1 MYNKPSSGWIEVI
14 CGSMF
19 SGKTEE
25 LIRRVRRA
33 QIARQKV
40 QVFKPAI
47 DTRYARREVTSH
59 NGMQVEAV
67 PVKNITQLRALIE
80 PDTTVV
86 ALDEAQFFEDDVL
99 VLCGELA
106 NQGTRVIVAGLD
118 MDFRG
123 EPFGPVPMLMA
134 EAERVDKLHAIC
146 VVCGG
151 PASRTQR
158 LINGQP
164 AAYDDPIILVGASEV
179 YEARCRGCHKVRA
192 TSGGRKQEARSR
204 VEDKGERADEK

>member
-1 MYNKPSSGWIEVI
+1 MHNTPNSGQIEVV
-14 CGSMF
+14 CGGMF

-40 QVFKPAI
+40 QVFKPAL

-67 PVKNITQLRALIE
+67 PVENVAHLRALIQ

-86 ALDEAQFFEDDVL
+86 ALDEAQFFDDDV
-99 VLCGELA
+99 VALCETLA

-118 MDFRG
+118 LDFRG
-123 EPFGPVPMLMA
+123 EPFGPMPALMA
-134 EAERVDKLHAIC
+134 RAERVDKMQAIC
-146 VVCGG
+146 MVCRG

-164 AAYDDPIILVGASEV
+164 AAYDDPVILVGASEV
-179 YEARCRGCHKVRA
+179 YEPRCRSCHVVPKPHTDDER
-192 TSGGRKQEARSR
+192 GGMKSDEAS
-204 VEDKGERADEK
+204 

>member
-1 MYNKPSSGWIEVI
+1 MYTMPSSGWIEVI

-25 LIRRVRRA
+25 LIRRVHRA

-40 QVFKPAI
+40 QVFKPAL
-47 DTRYARREVTSH
+47 DTRYAVREVTSH

-67 PVKNITQLRALIE
+67 AVEHTARLRALIQ

-86 ALDEAQFFEDDVL
+86 ALDEAQFFDDDV
-99 VLCGELA
+99 VTLCEELA
-106 NQGTRVIVAGLD
+106 DRGSRVIVAGLD

-123 EPFGPVPMLMA
+123 EPFGPMPTLMA
-134 EAERVDKLHAIC
+134 RAERVDKLQAIC
-146 VVCGG
+146 LVCGG

-164 AAYDDPIILVGASEV
+164 AAYDDPVILVGASEV
-179 YEARCRGCHKVRA
+179 YEARCRGCHVVPVPK
-192 TSGGRKQEARSR
+192 SQIPNPNNDGGAEKA
-204 VEDKGERADEK
+204 EDDANS

>member
-1 MYNKPSSGWIEVI
+1 MYNKPNGGWIEVI

-47 DTRYARREVTSH
+47 DTRYAEQEVASH
-59 NGMQVEAV
+59 NGMQWEALPVEGAA
-67 PVKNITQLRALIE
+67 QLRALVE

-86 ALDEAQFFEDDVL
+86 ALDEVQFFDDDIVA
-99 VLCGELA
+99 LCEELA
-106 NQGTRVIVAGLD
+106 HQGRRVIVAGLD

-123 EPFGPVPMLMA
+123 EPFGPAPLLMA
-134 EAERVDKLHAIC
+134 RAEQVSKLQAIC

-158 LINGQP
+158 IINGQP
-164 AAYDDPIILVGASEV
+164 AAYDDPVILVGADEA
-179 YEARCRGCHKVRA
+179 YEARCRGCHEIKR
-192 TSGGRKQEARSR
+192 
-204 VEDKGERADEK
+204 

>member
-1 MYNKPSSGWIEVI
+1 MYNKPTGGWVEVI

-47 DTRYARREVTSH
+47 DTRYAEREVASH
-59 NGMQVEAV
+59 NGMQWEAV
-67 PVKNITQLRALIE
+67 PVEDTAQLRTLIE

-86 ALDEAQFFEDDVL
+86 ALDEVQFFDDDL
-99 VLCGELA
+99 VMLCEELA
-106 NQGTRVIVAGLD
+106 HRGVRVIVAGLD

-123 EPFGPVPMLMA
+123 EPFGPMPPLMA
-134 EAERVDKLHAIC
+134 RAEQVSKLQAIC
-146 VVCGG
+146 VRCGG

-158 LINGQP
+158 IINGQP
-164 AAYDDPIILVGASEV
+164 AAYDDPVILVGADEA
-179 YEARCRGCHKVRA
+179 YEARCRGCHEVR
-192 TSGGRKQEARSR
+192 K
-204 VEDKGERADEK
+204 